1 MSFRTW
7 RQQLRLQKALELL
20 AEGRP
25 VTSVA
30 IDLGYES
37 PSAFIAM
44 FRQRSAHRQ
53 RNTCPPKLTAVPAEI
68 VFCTAA

>member
-1 MSFRTW
+1 W

-44 FRQRSAHRQ
+44 FRRTLGA
-53 RNTCPPKLTAVPAEI
+53 PPTQYLPQS
-68 VFCTAA
+68 